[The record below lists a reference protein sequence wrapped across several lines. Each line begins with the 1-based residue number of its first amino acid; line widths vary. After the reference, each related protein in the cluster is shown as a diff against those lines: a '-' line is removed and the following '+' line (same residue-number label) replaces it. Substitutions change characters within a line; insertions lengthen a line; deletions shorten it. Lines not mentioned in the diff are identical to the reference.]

1 MSRLFFQRI
10 TARFAPAT
18 ARITGNPWVRK
29 HLPALADPDLWHMN
43 RRSAARAVAIG
54 LVCGLIPG
62 PLQAIGAALGC
73 LAFRANFPLAVLTT
87 FYTNPF
93 TIGPL
98 YLVAYQI
105 GHWLLPSARHVPMH
119 LPSGMGF
126 DLDGV
131 TSFLHWA
138 ASLGP
143 SLALGLPLLAAT
155 LGLCG
160 FVAVRVAWRY
170 RALRAW
176 RRRAQTRAAAGTPR
190 TVA

>member
-62 PLQAIGAALGC
+62 PLQALGSAAGC
-73 LAFRANFPLAVLTT
+73 IAFRANFPLAVLTT

-105 GHWLLPSARHVPMH
+105 GQWALPSARQVPLR
-119 LPSGMGF
+119 LPPGMGF
-126 DLDGV
+126 DLDGA

-138 ASLGP
+138 VSLGP
-143 SLALGLPLLAAT
+143 SLAVGLPMLAGM

-160 FVAVRVAWRY
+160 FVAMRIGWRY
-170 RALRAW
+170 KTVRAW
-176 RRRAQTRAAAGTPR
+176 RRRAQARAAAGNARVST
-190 TVA
+190 